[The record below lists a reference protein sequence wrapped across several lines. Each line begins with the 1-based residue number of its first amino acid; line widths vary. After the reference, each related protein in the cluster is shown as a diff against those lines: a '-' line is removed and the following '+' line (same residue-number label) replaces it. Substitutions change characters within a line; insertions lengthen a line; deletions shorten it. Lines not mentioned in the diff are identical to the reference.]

1 MKARYLGMMIV
12 ALIACKEPVQ
22 EPVVQNNGL
31 IGKWK
36 LTETFSDPGDGSG
49 KWMKVKEAFVLDI
62 KTDSTV
68 IVVGKPIFLT
78 ASSTYVLR
86 KISQDKLWFYS
97 PKSASGPDSRYIGYK
112 VTATDLEL
120 AYPCDEGCV
129 ERFKA
134 IK

>member
-36 LTETFSDPGDGSG
+36 LTETYNDPGDGSG
-49 KWMKVKEAFVLDI
+49 KWMKAKEAFVLDI

-68 IVVGKPIFLT
+68 SIVGKPAFLT

-86 KISQDKLWFYS
+86 KISQDKIWFYS
-97 PKSASGPDSRYIGYK
+97 PRSAPGPDSRYISYK

-120 AYPCDEGCV
+120 AYTCDEGCV